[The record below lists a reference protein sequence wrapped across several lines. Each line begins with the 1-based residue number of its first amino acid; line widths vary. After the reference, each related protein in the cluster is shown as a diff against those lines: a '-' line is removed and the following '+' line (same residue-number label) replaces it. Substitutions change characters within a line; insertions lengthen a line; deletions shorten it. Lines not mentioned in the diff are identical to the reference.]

1 MKPLPCPEC
10 GGPWLDGWRWA
21 HVPLRHCPIRNA
33 DDATQARDRGPVA
46 QLRGGPYARPATA
59 NEARLYAHAFGR
71 PMPPGAHTVIYPT
84 PGYWARA
91 INGRP
96 SAAS

>member
-1 MKPLPCPEC
+1 VNAPNCPEC
-10 GGPWLDGWRWA
+10 TGPWLDGWRWQ
-21 HVPLRHCPIRNA
+21 HGTGCPIRAA

-59 NEARLYAHAFGR
+59 NEARLYAHATGR
-71 PMPPGAHTVIYPT
+71 TLPAGALTVIYPT

-91 INGRP
+91 IAGRP
-96 SAAS
+96 SATS